1 MIAIAAMR
9 NYQKTRARLVLTAL
23 VVGWANFIL
32 QPCVMAAPQQI
43 SAPVVYSS
51 HSAHTPNDN
60 LTTAGSSDVCPHCGE
75 EECAGNFACD
85 DSATVNSKSAFSTAE
100 FTKAMSHVPG
110 QAWPDD
116 FVYSQCAACR
126 FIPPPKAHPSP
137 VPLTI
142 LNCVFLK

>member
-60 LTTAGSSDVCPHCGE
+60 LK